1 MGDAVCFERAY
12 GDYTVETK
20 RRLEG
25 VKGVLDCILRKI
37 FIAVSGVFR
46 NNIRMMNKADTL
58 KALQSKLS
66 SDTRWAQRALLAIF
80 RNQTADEQ
88 NEATVRY
95 HNQMGFR
102 CMDSIIL
109 TSFAN
114 QLQTRGSLSPKQ
126 MSIVFRL
133 MPKYARQLMKFY
145 GDKIQLAL

>member
-1 MGDAVCFERAY
+1 M
-12 GDYTVETK
+12 TK
-20 RRLEG
+20 Q
-25 VKGVLDCILRKI
+25 
-37 FIAVSGVFR
+37 
-46 NNIRMMNKADTL
+46 DTL
-58 KALQSKLS
+58 NRLQEVLRT
-66 SDTRWAQRALLAIF
+66 DARWAQRALLAIY

-88 NEATVRY
+88 RAANVTH

-126 MSIVFRL
+126 MNVVFKL

-145 GDKIQLAL
+145 GEAIQSKLAS

>member
-1 MGDAVCFERAY
+1 
-12 GDYTVETK
+12 
-20 RRLEG
+20 
-25 VKGVLDCILRKI
+25 
-37 FIAVSGVFR
+37 
-46 NNIRMMNKADTL
+46 
-58 KALQSKLS
+58 
-66 SDTRWAQRALLAIF
+66 LLAIF

-88 NEATVRY
+88 NESVVRY

>member
-1 MGDAVCFERAY
+1 
-12 GDYTVETK
+12 
-20 RRLEG
+20 
-25 VKGVLDCILRKI
+25 
-37 FIAVSGVFR
+37 
-46 NNIRMMNKADTL
+46 MMNKADTL

-80 RNQTADEQ
+80 RNQTSDEQ
-88 NEATVRY
+88 VSANVTHY
-95 HNQMGFR
+95 NQMGFR

>member
-1 MGDAVCFERAY
+1 
-12 GDYTVETK
+12 
-20 RRLEG
+20 
-25 VKGVLDCILRKI
+25 
-37 FIAVSGVFR
+37 
-46 NNIRMMNKADTL
+46 MMNKQDTL

-66 SDTRWAQRALLAIF
+66 TDVRWAQRGLLAIF

-88 NEATVRY
+88 IQANVTH

-102 CMDSIIL
+102 CMDSEIL

-126 MSIVFRL
+126 MQIVHRL

-145 GDKIQLAL
+145 GDAIQSKLAS

>member
-1 MGDAVCFERAY
+1 
-12 GDYTVETK
+12 
-20 RRLEG
+20 
-25 VKGVLDCILRKI
+25 
-37 FIAVSGVFR
+37 
-46 NNIRMMNKADTL
+46 MMNKADTL

-88 NEATVRY
+88 INADVKH

-145 GDKIQLAL
+145 GDKIQLALY

>member
-1 MGDAVCFERAY
+1 
-12 GDYTVETK
+12 
-20 RRLEG
+20 
-25 VKGVLDCILRKI
+25 
-37 FIAVSGVFR
+37 
-46 NNIRMMNKADTL
+46 MMNKANTL
-58 KALQSKLS
+58 TALQSKLRT
-66 SDTRWAQRALLAIF
+66 DVRWAQRGLLAIF

-114 QLQTRGSLSPKQ
+114 QLQQRGSLSPKQ
-126 MSIVFRL
+126 MNVVHKL

>member
-1 MGDAVCFERAY
+1 
-12 GDYTVETK
+12 
-20 RRLEG
+20 
-25 VKGVLDCILRKI
+25 
-37 FIAVSGVFR
+37 
-46 NNIRMMNKADTL
+46 MMNKADTL

-66 SDTRWAQRALLAIF
+66 TDIRWAQRALLAIF

-88 NEATVRY
+88 NESVVRY

-102 CMDSIIL
+102 CMDSVIL